1 MVKDGRPTWW
11 QHRGFLNQ
19 DGMAQQVDIGVIC
32 LNDWMPNYEEEKS
45 CIASF
50 KAAVLYRP
58 PEDGKSDYWDYG
70 YAPAGAEVFILGFP
84 LGLALQGTLPI
95 WKRGSVASEPLVNV
109 AGQMPIF
116 FVDSATRHGMSGSPV
131 VYFGKALINSRGL
144 PAPAPQAFVEP
155 WLVGV
160 YAGRRGSS
168 PEEQEMS
175 LGRVWHRRLL
185 DDIFFHH
192 VPGGTPAFTGE
203 GDMTATSPC

>member
-1 MVKDGRPTWW
+1 
-11 QHRGFLNQ
+11 
-19 DGMAQQVDIGVIC
+19 MAQQVDIGVIC

-45 CIASF
+45 RIASF
-50 KAAVLYRP
+50 KAAVLYHP
-58 PEDGKSDYWDYG
+58 PKDGKSDYWEYG
-70 YAPAGAEVFILGFP
+70 YAPVGAEVFILGFP
-84 LGLALQGTLPI
+84 PRLALPGTLAI
-95 WKRGSVASEPLVNV
+95 WKRGSVASEPLVNI

-131 VYFGKALINSRGL
+131 LHFGKALINSRGL

-175 LGRVWHRRLL
+175 LGRVWHRRHLL
-185 DDIFFHH
+185 SSCSRRHAYPD
-192 VPGGTPAFTGE
+192 E
-203 GDMTATSPC
+203 